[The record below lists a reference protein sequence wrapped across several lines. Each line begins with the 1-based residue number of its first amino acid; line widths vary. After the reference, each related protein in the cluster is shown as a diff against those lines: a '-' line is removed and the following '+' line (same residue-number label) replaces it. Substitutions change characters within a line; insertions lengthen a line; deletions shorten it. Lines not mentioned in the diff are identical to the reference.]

1 MTNRIKFCDH
11 TGKIVIDQINSK
23 GQILKQERVT
33 DEAVKAVFMYILK
46 TQVVE
51 AVEVIEV
58 KDMIH
63 EGKPHKIRVIIER
76 QD

>member
-46 TQVVE
+46 TLVVE
-51 AVEVIEV
+51 AVEVIAVMEL
-58 KDMIH
+58 IL
-63 EGKPHKIRVIIER
+63 EGIPH
-76 QD
+76 